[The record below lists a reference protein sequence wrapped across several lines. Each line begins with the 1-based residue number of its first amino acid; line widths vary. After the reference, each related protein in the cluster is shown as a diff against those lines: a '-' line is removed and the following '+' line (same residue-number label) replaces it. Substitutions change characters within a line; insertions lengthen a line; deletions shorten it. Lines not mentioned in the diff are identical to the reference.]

1 MTNRP
6 GQFEPLLSDQERA
19 GAAAAAPAGPTVSQR
34 LQAAI
39 TPYTSS
45 PKFMQRLGAGVVALT
60 MLALCVS
67 GYLYWERHHKPNY
80 ALDPIDDVAEFTFLR
95 DDFNNLSIDERL
107 KLIREF
113 ADRIRSATS
122 SDSAMLA
129 SFAAGI
135 SGKAREQI
143 AANASRLMLDMV
155 DRSAL
160 EYANLTGSDREKFLE
175 KSVIEWTRIADQ
187 VGGRGDRTDEEIL
200 ADVKKETEQ
209 REKMRERMGPERSAR
224 MASGIMSF
232 LNNNVAKHSNPIQ
245 QQRTLQMMADVNK
258 HFSRKR

>member
-6 GQFEPLLSDQERA
+6 GQFEPLLSAQERA
-19 GAAAAAPAGPTVSQR
+19 GPVAVASGPTLSDR
-34 LQAAI
+34 LLAA
-39 TPYTSS
+39 TRPYTSS
-45 PKFMQRLGAGVVALT
+45 PKFMQRVGGGLAAAAAVAL
-60 MLALCVS
+60 LVG
-67 GYLYWERHHKPNY
+67 GYIYWDLHHKPNY

-113 ADRIRSATS
+113 ADRLRDASS

-155 DRSAL
+155 DKSAI
-160 EYANLTGSDREKFLE
+160 EYASLTGPDREKFLE

-187 VGGRGDRTDEEIL
+187 VAGRGDRTDEEIL
-200 ADVKKETEQ
+200 ADIKKETEQ

-258 HFSRKR
+258 HFSGR

>member
-1 MTNRP
+1 MYRIKDAKRVFGHATILWCLV
-6 GQFEPLLSDQERA
+6 FLSGFGFYA
-19 GAAAAAPAGPTVSQR
+19 
-34 LQAAI
+34 
-39 TPYTSS
+39 
-45 PKFMQRLGAGVVALT
+45 
-60 MLALCVS
+60 
-67 GYLYWERHHKPNY
+67 YWERHHKPNY

-95 DDFNNLSIDERL
+95 DDFNNLSIEERL

-113 ADRIRSATS
+113 ADRLRDASS

-155 DRSAL
+155 DKSAI
-160 EYANLTGSDREKFLE
+160 EYASLTGADREKFLE

-187 VGGRGDRTDEEIL
+187 VGGRGERTDEEIL

-258 HFSRKR
+258 HFSSRR

>member
-6 GQFEPLLSDQERA
+6 GQFEPLLSEQERS
-19 GAAAAAPAGPTVSQR
+19 APAVPAAGPTVVQR

-39 TPYTSS
+39 APYTGS
-45 PKFMQRLGAGVVALT
+45 PRFMQRLGIGGVVSAVV
-60 MLALCVS
+60 AFGIG
-67 GYLYWERHHKPNY
+67 GYLYWDLHHKPNY

-113 ADRIRSATS
+113 ADRIRSASS

-155 DRSAL
+155 DRSAI
-160 EYANLTGSDREKFLE
+160 EYASLTGADREKFLE
-175 KSVIEWTRIADQ
+175 KSVLEWTRIADQ
-187 VGGRGDRTDEEIL
+187 VAGRGDRTDEEIL
-200 ADVKKETEQ
+200 ADIKKETEQ

-258 HFSRKR
+258 HFASKR

>member
-1 MTNRP
+1 MANRP
-6 GQFEPLLSDQERA
+6 GQFESLLSEQERA
-19 GAAAAAPAGPTVSQR
+19 GPVAVAAGPSLSERLRGAIAPYASSPTFVRRVGGGVAAAAAI
-34 LQAAI
+34 AI
-39 TPYTSS
+39 
-45 PKFMQRLGAGVVALT
+45 GVG
-60 MLALCVS
+60 
-67 GYLYWERHHKPNY
+67 GYLYWDLHHKPNY

-113 ADRIRSATS
+113 ADRLRDASS

-155 DRSAL
+155 DRSAI
-160 EYANLTGSDREKFLE
+160 EYANLTGVEREKFLE

-187 VGGRGDRTDEEIL
+187 VAGRGDRTDDEIL
-200 ADVKKETEQ
+200 ADIKKETEQ

-258 HFSRKR
+258 HFARKR

>member
-6 GQFEPLLSDQERA
+6 GQFESLLSDQERA
-19 GAAAAAPAGPTVSQR
+19 GAAVAAAGPTLGQR
-34 LQAAI
+34 LQAVIAS
-39 TPYTSS
+39 YTGSS
-45 PKFMQRLGAGVVALT
+45 KFMRRAGAGLAAVAI
-60 MLALCVS
+60 LAAGVG
-67 GYLYWERHHKPNY
+67 GYIYWDLHHKPDY

-95 DDFNNLSIDERL
+95 DDFNSLSIDERL

-113 ADRIRSATS
+113 ADRLRDASS

-155 DRSAL
+155 DKSAI
-160 EYANLTGSDREKFLE
+160 EYASLTGADREKFLE

-187 VGGRGDRTDEEIL
+187 VGGRGERTDEEIL

-258 HFSRKR
+258 HFSSRR

>member
-6 GQFEPLLSDQERA
+6 GQFEPLLSDRERA
-19 GAAAAAPAGPTVSQR
+19 ESVAVPTGPTVSER

-45 PKFMQRLGAGVVALT
+45 PKFMQRLGAGVVAAT

-95 DDFNNLSIDERL
+95 DDFNNLSIEERL

-113 ADRIRSATS
+113 ADRIRSASS

-155 DRSAL
+155 DRSAI
-160 EYANLTGSDREKFLE
+160 EYSSLTGEEREKFLE
-175 KSVIEWTRIADQ
+175 KSVLEWVRIRDQ
-187 VGGRGDRTDEEIL
+187 VAGQGERTDKEIF
-200 ADVKKETEQ
+200 AEIKKENEQ
-209 REKMRERMGPERSAR
+209 REKMRERMGPEGSAR

-258 HFSRKR
+258 HFSRNR

>member
-19 GAAAAAPAGPTVSQR
+19 GAAVAAPAGPTVSQR

-45 PKFMQRLGAGVVALT
+45 PKFMQRLGAGVVAAT